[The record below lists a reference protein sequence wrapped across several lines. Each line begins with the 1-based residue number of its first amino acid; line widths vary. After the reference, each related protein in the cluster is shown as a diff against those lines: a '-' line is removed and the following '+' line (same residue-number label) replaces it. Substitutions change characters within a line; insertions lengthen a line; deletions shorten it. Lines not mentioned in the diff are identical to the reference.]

1 VEVFMSLQ
9 ALGQFWK
16 KVDDDTAFKDEFF
29 KAVPKEL
36 TSGAPVVAFA
46 KGKGFEFTEKE
57 LGQAAASA
65 STSKSE
71 LSDTQLEAVAGGG
84 SITYSW
90 KPASFGFLTDFNK
103 LALKGKLG
111 GLQT

>member
-1 VEVFMSLQ
+1 MSLQ

-16 KVDDDTAFKDEFF
+16 KVDDDAAFKNEFF
-29 KAVPKEL
+29 KAVPKDL

-65 STSKSE
+65 GASKSE

-84 SITYSW
+84 GNISYSW

-111 GLQT
+111 GLQA